1 MQSMRHAARSAQSP
15 RHSQNNAISRKSKLF
30 STTNSARL
38 RSGLHRPLLQQRQS
52 LKEPPC
58 VLGFPPGVR
67 HLEWRRS
74 HRMLSVQACWER
86 FEGQPG
92 DSTRMSGLHVQCREF
107 AGNEACRIFHLGRLM
122 QAQNGKNKTFP
133 TGVAEVND
141 TSNA

>member
-1 MQSMRHAARSAQSP
+1 VDYIARYY
-15 RHSQNNAISRKSKLF
+15 NNDE
-30 STTNSARL
+30 
-38 RSGLHRPLLQQRQS
+38 S
-52 LKEPPC
+52 LEEPPC

-74 HRMLSVQACWER
+74 HRMLSAQACWEH
-86 FEGQPG
+86 FEEQPG
-92 DSTRMSGLHVQCREF
+92 DSTRMSGLHVRCREF

-122 QAQNGKNKTFP
+122 QGQNGNNKTFA